1 MTFYRLKITYHYANP
16 EDCFTVVNRIE
27 MFLTSSNLCY
37 ARFYMDLDVVTVTLI
52 QTLLKQES
60 LQDCSR

>member
-1 MTFYRLKITYHYANP
+1 ML
-16 EDCFTVVNRIE
+16 D
-27 MFLTSSNLCY
+27 
-37 ARFYMDLDVVTVTLI
+37 FYMDLDVVTVTLI